1 ARTSSATGAG
11 CGRRAKAGADMDE
24 KTLWLDC
31 WPGST
36 GARLLPKPGA
46 RRNGSG
52 MQDENFLSQ
61 VPAASALFLR
71 EEEVRRGIEYL
82 FFAHNALWRAIDTRL
97 AEKELG
103 RAHYRAL
110 YFIARQPGL
119 TISDLLGLLGI
130 TKQSL
135 GRVVKELDAR
145 ALLTTRPGN
154 RDRRQKELRLT
165 SEGRA
170 LENAIFSQLRDT
182 MSRAY
187 THAGQAAVTGFWQ
200 VSEAL

>member
-1 ARTSSATGAG
+1 
-11 CGRRAKAGADMDE
+11 M
-24 KTLWLDC
+24 
-31 WPGST
+31 P
-36 GARLLPKPGA
+36 
-46 RRNGSG
+46 
-52 MQDENFLSQ
+52 DENFLSQ

-71 EEEVRRGIEYL
+71 EDEVRRGIEYL
-82 FFAHNALWRAIDTRL
+82 FFAHGALWRAIDARL
-97 AEKELG
+97 AENGLG

-119 TISDLLGLLGI
+119 TITDLLTLLGI

-135 GRVVKELDAR
+135 GRVVKELEAR
-145 ALLTTRPGN
+145 EMLTTRPGN

-165 SEGRA
+165 EAGRA
-170 LENAIFSQLRDT
+170 LEKSVFALLRDA

-200 VSEAL
+200 VSEALVPARERSRIAALGREPG

>member
-1 ARTSSATGAG
+1 M
-11 CGRRAKAGADMDE
+11 ADD
-24 KTLWLDC
+24 
-31 WPGST
+31 
-36 GARLLPKPGA
+36 
-46 RRNGSG
+46 
-52 MQDENFLSQ
+52 NFLSQ

-71 EEEVRRGIEYL
+71 EAEVRRGIEFL
-82 FFAHNALWRAIDTRL
+82 FFAHASLWRTIDARL
-97 AEKELG
+97 AEQGLG

-119 TISDLLGLLGI
+119 TISDLLALLGI

-135 GRVVKELDAR
+135 GRVVKELEAR
-145 ALLTTRPGN
+145 AMLTTRPGG

-165 SEGRA
+165 EEGRA
-170 LENAIFSQLRDT
+170 VEAAVFALLRDA

-200 VSEAL
+200 VSEALMPPRERARVAKLGSGAG

>member
-1 ARTSSATGAG
+1 MS
-11 CGRRAKAGADMDE
+11 E
-24 KTLWLDC
+24 
-31 WPGST
+31 
-36 GARLLPKPGA
+36 
-46 RRNGSG
+46 
-52 MQDENFLSQ
+52 ENFLSQ

-71 EEEVRRGIEYL
+71 EDEVRRGIEFL
-82 FFAHNALWRAIDTRL
+82 FFAHGALWRSIDARL
-97 AEKELG
+97 AEHELG

-119 TISDLLGLLGI
+119 TVTDLLALLGI

-135 GRVVKELDAR
+135 GRVLKELEAR
-145 ALLTTRPGN
+145 ALVTSRPGN

-165 SEGRA
+165 DSGRA
-170 LENAIFSQLRDT
+170 LEKSVFAALRDA

-200 VSEAL
+200 VSEALMPPRDRARAVALGQG

>member
-1 ARTSSATGAG
+1 MA
-11 CGRRAKAGADMDE
+11 
-24 KTLWLDC
+24 
-31 WPGST
+31 
-36 GARLLPKPGA
+36 
-46 RRNGSG
+46 N
-52 MQDENFLSQ
+52 ENFLSQ

-82 FFAHNALWRAIDTRL
+82 FFGHGALWRATDARL
-97 AEKELG
+97 AENGLG

-110 YFIARQPGL
+110 YFIARAPGI

-135 GRVVKELDAR
+135 GRVIKDLEAR
-145 ALLTTRPGN
+145 EMLVTRPGN

-165 SEGRA
+165 PEGRQ
-170 LENAIFSQLRDT
+170 LESAIFSQLRDA

-187 THAGQAAVTGFWQ
+187 THAGQQAVTGFWQ
-200 VSEAL
+200 VSEALMTPSDRARVAKLGSET